1 MDSKMT
7 FVEKV
12 KERMRTA
19 SKSSTFYIGC
29 DSSVTRKKTG
39 MAQAHYALVFIV
51 HHNSANGASIIAE
64 HYYQPDFGN
73 LKQRMLSEVN
83 YAIALA
89 TQIVD
94 DLDGR
99 KLEIHFDI
107 NSNPKHKSHV
117 AVKEAL
123 AYAKGMGLEAK
134 VKPDSFAASHAAD
147 HLT

>member
-1 MDSKMT
+1 MSDTMS
-7 FVEKV
+7 FVDKV
-12 KERMRTA
+12 KQRIKEA
-19 SKSSTFYIGC
+19 SPTSSFYIGC

-39 MAQAHYALVFIV
+39 HAQAHYALVFIV
-51 HHNSANGASIIAE
+51 HHNSSNGASIIAE
-64 HYYQPDFGN
+64 HYHQPDFGN

-94 DLDGR
+94 DLRGR

-134 VKPDSFAASHAAD
+134 VKPHSFAASHAAD